1 MQAIS
6 QGGIEIMKDELE
18 HVYQD
23 RRNTIAE
30 AVKTNY
36 SGANSL
42 SNLPKEQVYKHVGRY
57 SCAGSD
63 CANTDEAFRIDISQ
77 TAAYCVKNGIW
88 QEYLAKTLF
97 KYDVDYFEDIP
108 VINRSKDIFR
118 QHRSDFD
125 EEDGKST
132 REERLCRY
140 LCSQQKTVFPSITL
154 CDYQVPIKSTSK
166 DTGCGKI
173 DLVGVSDDGE
183 EMVILEYKKPKSH
196 EPFLRAVTEIVT
208 YYRQI
213 DGKNGA
219 KTYLEHF
226 NKTFGL
232 NCTKVRLA
240 VVVPRDMY
248 RTAHRYAF
256 DLIAK
261 YDILCYAWDKNY
273 PPFRSSQTCI
283 ERNRKTSE
291 DNMQFVYDHSDDIVA
306 RIKND

>member
-1 MQAIS
+1 
-6 QGGIEIMKDELE
+6 MKDSLE
-18 HVYQD
+18 HVFQN
-23 RRNTIAE
+23 RLNTIAE
-30 AVKTNY
+30 AFKANY
-36 SGANSL
+36 LGANSL
-42 SNLPKEQVYKHVGRY
+42 SNLPKEQVYKHVSRY

-63 CANTDEAFRIDISQ
+63 CANADEAFRIDMSK
-77 TAAYCVKNGIW
+77 ADVYCVKNGIW
-88 QEYLAKTLF
+88 QEFLARTLF

-118 QHRSDFD
+118 QHRSDFG
-125 EEDGKST
+125 EEDGEST

-140 LCSQQKTVFPSITL
+140 LCSRQKTVFPLITL
-154 CDYQVPIKSTSK
+154 CDYQVPIKHTSK

-173 DLVGVSDDGE
+173 DLVSVSDDGE
-183 EMVILEYKKPKSH
+183 EMVILEYKKPKSP
-196 EPFLRAVTEIVT
+196 EPLLRAVTEIVT

-232 NCTKVRLA
+232 NCTRVRLA

-261 YDILCYAWDKNY
+261 YDILCYAWDKNE
-273 PPFRSSQTCI
+273 PPFRLSQTRI
-283 ERNRKTSE
+283 ERNRKMSE
-291 DNMQFVYDHSDDIVA
+291 DNMQFVYEHSDDIMQA
-306 RIKND
+306 LKND

>member
-1 MQAIS
+1 
-6 QGGIEIMKDELE
+6 MKDELE

-23 RRNTIAE
+23 RLNTIAE

-63 CANTDEAFRIDISQ
+63 CANADEAFRIDISQ

-88 QEYLAKTLF
+88 QEYLARTLF

-140 LCSQQKTVFPSITL
+140 LCSRQKTVFPLITL
-154 CDYQVPIKSTSK
+154 CDYQVPIKHTSK

-173 DLVGVSDDGE
+173 DLVSVSDDGE
-183 EMVILEYKKPKSH
+183 EMVILEYKKPKSP
-196 EPFLRAVTEIVT
+196 EPLLRAVTEIVT

-240 VVVPRDMY
+240 VVEVVLNN
-248 RTAHRYAF
+248 HHFAF
-256 DLIAK
+256 AEWAEFIIFAVH
-261 YDILCYAWDKNY
+261 I
-273 PPFRSSQTCI
+273 F
-283 ERNRKTSE
+283 TSE
-291 DNMQFVYDHSDDIVA
+291 WIVFDIT
-306 RIKND
+306 

>member
-1 MQAIS
+1 
-6 QGGIEIMKDELE
+6 MKDSLE
-18 HVYQD
+18 HVFQN
-23 RRNTIAE
+23 RLNTVAE
-30 AVKTNY
+30 AFKANY
-36 SGANSL
+36 LGANSL
-42 SNLPKEQVYKHVGRY
+42 SNLPKEQVYKHVSRY

-63 CANTDEAFRIDISQ
+63 CANADEAFRIDMSK
-77 TAAYCVKNGIW
+77 ADVYCVKNGIW
-88 QEYLAKTLF
+88 QEFLARTLF

-108 VINRSKDIFR
+108 VINRSEDIFR
-118 QHRSDFD
+118 QHRSDFG
-125 EEDGKST
+125 EEDGEST

-140 LCSQQKTVFPSITL
+140 LCSRQKTVFPLITL
-154 CDYQVPIKSTSK
+154 CDYQVPIKHTSK

-173 DLVGVSDDGE
+173 DLVSVSDDGE
-183 EMVILEYKKPKSH
+183 EMVILEYKKPKSP
-196 EPFLRAVTEIVT
+196 EPLLRAVTEIVT

-232 NCTKVRLA
+232 NCTRVRLA

-261 YDILCYAWDKNY
+261 YDILCYAWDKNE
-273 PPFRSSQTCI
+273 PPFRLSQTCI
-283 ERNRKTSE
+283 ERNRKMSE
-291 DNMQFVYDHSDDIVA
+291 DNMQFVYEHSDNIMQA
-306 RIKND
+306 LKND

>member
-1 MQAIS
+1 
-6 QGGIEIMKDELE
+6 MKDEHE

-23 RRNTIAE
+23 RLNTIAE

-63 CANTDEAFRIDISQ
+63 CANVDEAFRIDISQ

-88 QEYLAKTLF
+88 QEYLARTLF

-196 EPFLRAVTEIVT
+196 EPLLRAVTEIVT

-248 RTAHRYAF
+248 WTAHRYAF

-261 YDILCYAWDKNY
+261 YDILCYVWDENY

-291 DNMQFVYDHSDDIVA
+291 DNMQFVYDHSDHIVA

>member
-1 MQAIS
+1 
-6 QGGIEIMKDELE
+6 MKDELE

-23 RRNTIAE
+23 RLNTIAE

-42 SNLPKEQVYKHVGRY
+42 SNLPKEQVYKHVSRY

-63 CANTDEAFRIDISQ
+63 CANADEAFRIDISQ

-88 QEYLAKTLF
+88 QEYLARTLF

-140 LCSQQKTVFPSITL
+140 LCSQQKTVFPSIML

-196 EPFLRAVTEIVT
+196 EPLLRAVTEIVT

-283 ERNRKTSE
+283 ERNRKPSE

>member
-1 MQAIS
+1 
-6 QGGIEIMKDELE
+6 MKDSLE
-18 HVYQD
+18 HVFQN
-23 RRNTIAE
+23 RLNTIAE
-30 AVKTNY
+30 AFKANY
-36 SGANSL
+36 LGANSL
-42 SNLPKEQVYKHVGRY
+42 SNLPKEQVYKHVSRY

-63 CANTDEAFRIDISQ
+63 CANADEAFRIDMSK
-77 TAAYCVKNGIW
+77 ADVYCVKNGIW
-88 QEYLAKTLF
+88 QEFLARTLF

-118 QHRSDFD
+118 QHRSECD
-125 EEDGKST
+125 EKDGEST

-140 LCSQQKTVFPSITL
+140 LCSRQKTVFPSITL
-154 CDYQVPIKSTSK
+154 CDYQVPIKNTSK

-196 EPFLRAVTEIVT
+196 EPLLRAVTEIVT

-232 NCTKVRLA
+232 NCTRVRLA
-240 VVVPRDMY
+240 VVVPSDMY

-261 YDILCYAWDKNY
+261 YDILCYAWDENY
-273 PPFRSSQTCI
+273 PPFKSSRTCL
-283 ERNRKTSE
+283 ERNRKMSE
-291 DNMQFVYDHSDDIVA
+291 DNMQFVYEHSDDSIA

>member
-1 MQAIS
+1 
-6 QGGIEIMKDELE
+6 MKDELE

-23 RRNTIAE
+23 RLNTIAE

-42 SNLPKEQVYKHVGRY
+42 SNLPKEQVYKHVSRY

-63 CANTDEAFRIDISQ
+63 CANADEAFRIDISQ

-88 QEYLAKTLF
+88 QEYLARTLF